1 VVAGRTYRV
10 NSSISSDW
18 VTIRRTTSSGTL
30 VSFAVQGTNWVAPV
44 SGTYYAHFS
53 TNSSCGSNISCR
65 ATSVTT
71 VSGCAPATCA
81 NTSPYGSATINSNG
95 GAVTISNCSYAG
107 EYSTIS
113 GAVSGQTLR
122 FTSSVASDY
131 ITVRSGS
138 SGGAVVAQ
146 GNTPLV
152 FTNTYTGTLYA
163 HWNTNSSCGTQYSC
177 RTTTVQCTSCTPS
190 APDPCAS
197 ISSLSCGVT
206 SSYSLTGS
214 TGAWNNYGGLFST
227 PGDEQVFSFIPT
239 TTGVHTI
246 NLTVSSGYVDLFFK
260 TNSCSGSS
268 GWNYVDDVFG
278 SASNNVTLTAGVTYY
293 FLLDDE
299 NTTASSGSISITC
312 PQPTPNPC
320 SNITNIVSCGVSQ
333 NINITQGN
341 GVWSSFG
348 GPYSTPGREN
358 IFTFTPTV
366 TASYPVTITNNGS
379 GWIDLFVKSAS
390 SGCNSSG
397 WTYIDD
403 ISGTATNNV
412 TLTAGTTYYFLLDDE
427 DNLGSTGSI
436 SIGCPCF
443 GLSVDGSYTYN
454 GNFTISG
461 NTTGACDNSALRAG
475 DDLIY
480 GINISCNG
488 NYTFQTCGGA
498 SWDTYLYLTTQPG
511 GGGSVLAFND
521 DNCGLQSGF
530 TVALNAGQYYLVV
543 EGYSSAS
550 NGAFT
555 ASVSGT
561 GSAPS
566 ISGSASNVSC
576 NGGSNG
582 SITATVNGNGNNATA
597 TLNGSA
603 FNGSATGLSAGTYT
617 VSASNC
623 WGTSTQTF
631 TVTEPT
637 ALSASSVSGSI
648 ACNGGSTTVTVS
660 ATGGTAPYS
669 GTGTFKVSA
678 GTYSYTVTDAN
689 GCSSTTSITVS
700 QPSALSVSSSS
711 GIITCNG
718 GSTTVTVAATGGTAP
733 YSGTGAFTVSAGT
746 YNYTVTDANGCTSS
760 TSITVSEPT
769 ALVATISSTA
779 PNATVCN
786 GGTAPLTASVSGG
799 LGTVNYQWQYQNN
812 NGNWVNVSGWSGTNV
827 STPFTNT
834 RFASPSATR
843 AYRIVVTSSQN
854 SQCTVTATQLVT
866 VIPDPVLTIT
876 SNNISCFGAN
886 DGTATAVLTGGLPLN
901 YGYNWYSNDGISS
914 NNSPTGDGTLSV
926 SGLFPAEWVINTT
939 VSGPNYGCY
948 AQSSVIITQPDLLET
963 TSNSGTILCNGGS
976 TTVTVS
982 ATGGTPPYSGTGN
995 YTVTAGSYTYTVT
1008 DANGCTSTTSI
1019 SISQPPQ
1026 LIAEAGNDQIVY
1038 YGYAPM
1044 ACATLN
1050 GSSVGGTGT
1059 ASYEWFDDNGQ
1070 SVGNTA
1076 SINVCPSTT
1085 TTYTVV
1091 ATDANGCSAS
1101 DDVTICVIDV
1111 VCYAGNSGIAK
1122 VEMCHNG
1129 HTICINANAVAAHLA
1144 IGSTLGSCSEING
1157 CVSKMASNIEQRDEF
1172 IEVYPNPTE
1181 GILTINTHYENDEM
1195 IEIQVY
1201 NMMGEVVLN
1210 YTLTNGQNQIDL
1222 SNFSNG
1228 IYIVKHKEDIY
1239 KVIKQ

>member
-1 VVAGRTYRV
+1 MKSLLLTLTLLVTALGTFNAQAQCTRTSSYGSGTASGTCGASVTLSSCNWATEYATIFNVVAGRTYRV

-18 VTIRRTTSSGTL
+18 VTIRHTTSSGTM

-53 TNSSCGSNISCR
+53 TNSSCGSNTSCR

-95 GAVTISNCSYAG
+95 GSVTISTCSYAG

-152 FTNTYTGTLYA
+152 FTNTFTGTLYA
-163 HWNTNSSCGTQYSC
+163 HWNTNSSCGTQSSC

-197 ISSLSCGVT
+197 ISSLSCGAT

-227 PGDEQVFSFIPT
+227 PGDEQVFSFTPT

-268 GWNYVDDVFG
+268 GWNYVDDVLG
-278 SASNNVTLTAGVTYY
+278 SASNNITLTAGVTYY

-320 SNITNIVSCGVSQ
+320 SNITNIASCGVSQ

-403 ISGTATNNV
+403 ISGTATNN
-412 TLTAGTTYYFLLDDE
+412 LALSAGTTYYFLLDDE
-427 DNLGSTGSI
+427 DIFGSTGSI
-436 SIGCPCF
+436 IFGCPCI
-443 GLSVDGSYTYN
+443 GLPIDASYTYN

-461 NTTGACDNSALRAG
+461 NTTGACNNSALRPSE
-475 DDLIY
+475 DLIY
-480 GINISCNG
+480 EINISCNG
-488 NYTFQTCGGA
+488 NYTFQTCNGA
-498 SWDTYLYLTTQPG
+498 GWDTYLYLTDQPG

-521 DNCGLQSGF
+521 DNCGLQSSIS
-530 TVALNAGQYYLVV
+530 VALNAGQYYLVV
-543 EGYSSAS
+543 EGFSSTS

-555 ASVSGT
+555 ASVTGT

-576 NGGSNG
+576 NGGSDG
-582 SITATVNGNGNNATA
+582 SITANINGNNNIVSA

-603 FNGSATGLSAGTYT
+603 FNGSATDLAAGTYM
-617 VSASNC
+617 VSATNC
-623 WGTSTQTF
+623 WGTSTQSF

-637 ALSASSVSGSI
+637 ALSANSSSGVI
-648 ACNGGSTTVTVS
+648 TCNGGTTNVTVS

-669 GTGTFKVSA
+669 GTG
-678 GTYSYTVTDAN
+678 SYTVT
-689 GCSSTTSITVS
+689 
-700 QPSALSVSSSS
+700 
-711 GIITCNG
+711 
-718 GSTTVTVAATGGTAP
+718 
-733 YSGTGAFTVSAGT
+733 AGT
-746 YNYTVTDANGCTSS
+746 YNYTVTDANGCASN
-760 TSITVSEPT
+760 TSITVVEPT
-769 ALVATISSTA
+769 ALLATISSTA
-779 PNATVCN
+779 PNTTVCK

-914 NNSPTGDGTLSV
+914 NNNPTGDGTLSV

-1091 ATDANGCSAS
+1091 ATDANGCTAS

-1111 VCYAGNSGIAK
+1111 VCYAGNSGNAK

-1144 IGSTLGSCSEING
+1144 HGSTLGSCSEING
-1157 CVSKMASNIEQRDEF
+1157 CGSKMASNIEQRDEF

-1239 KVIKQ
+1239 KVIKH